1 MNRIATKA
9 FGMPQELHLNIL
21 RFLNFLLLQIS
32 FSQFKMV
39 VEELSFLFIFS
50 EMSEGEVWCFADDR
64 DL

>member
-39 VEELSFLFIFS
+39 VEELSFLFILLLGIS
-50 EMSEGEVWCFADDR
+50 EMSEGEV
-64 DL
+64 